1 MSEVMN
7 AVEAATEVA
16 NVSKSTGA
24 GKYNK
29 FGWGLIAG
37 IGTTLLI
44 EGGVMGVCKLID
56 GGKKKKKK
64 TDEAEEKPTRRKKR
78 TAKKATKKK
87 TEPVDEEEEID
98 DDLEDEDEE

>member
-56 GGKKKKKK
+56 GGKKKKK